1 MQVDSPFYTW
11 RSLVR
16 KNPDDGRAELSLT
29 CSPLVLCLTSQT
41 GQNMKKKPKPQTAP
55 GSNKRTWQL
64 QAAKARFSELFRKAR
79 AEGPQWV
86 TRQGK
91 DAVVIVAAEEF
102 QQLQARSRQ
111 PESLVEFFAKSPL
124 AGANLDL
131 DRSPDYGRE
140 IDL

>member
-1 MQVDSPFYTW
+1 MRTK
-11 RSLVR
+11 RS
-16 KNPDDGRAELSLT
+16 NPKRGEHSTRA
-29 CSPLVLCLTSQT
+29 
-41 GQNMKKKPKPQTAP
+41 
-55 GSNKRTWQL
+55 TWQL

-102 QQLQARSRQ
+102 QKLKARSKQ

-131 DRSPDYGRE
+131 DRTPDYGRE